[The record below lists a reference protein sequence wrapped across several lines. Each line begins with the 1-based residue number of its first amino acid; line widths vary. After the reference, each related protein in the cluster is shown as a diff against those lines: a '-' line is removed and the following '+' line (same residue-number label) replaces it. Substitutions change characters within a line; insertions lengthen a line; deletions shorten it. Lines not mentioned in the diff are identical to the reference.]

1 MLSLC
6 FSAFV
11 CFGLVLVLV
20 GANQAE
26 IARELELD
34 LMQSG
39 MLGSALAL
47 GIGIGVVSAGP
58 LFDRWARRSLFV
70 GSAFVAG
77 VALLS
82 VGPGVGFDAL
92 LLHVVAIGLG
102 IGIYDTFI
110 NAMIVERFRGDSA
123 RPMTI
128 VHAGATVGAML
139 GPLLIGA
146 MTSQLH
152 WTTSFRVAGVA
163 HLGVA
168 VWGAFVAF
176 PPIRTDAGSEP
187 VAPIPLLRSRAL
199 IPFAAV
205 AFAYVGVESAMTIF
219 AVPYA
224 NGALD
229 LDSGRTAISGLWLGL
244 FAGRMTT
251 AAFARTLGPW
261 LIVGSGAAGG
271 ACVLAGVVSASTHVV
286 EIFAVMGFSLGCVY
300 PVMIAGTGKQFPH
313 APGTAA
319 GLAAGAGALGGFFV
333 PWLTGAIGDMSGIAA
348 GLGSIAAWCAA
359 IAVGGVAMAR
369 VPPPPRRGDADLR
382 FD

>member
-1 MLSLC
+1 LLTLC

-26 IARELELD
+26 IARELGLD
-34 LMQSG
+34 LTQSG

-47 GIGIGVVSAGP
+47 GIGVGVVSAGP

-70 GSAFVAG
+70 GSATIAG
-77 VALLS
+77 LALLS

-110 NAMIVERFRGDSA
+110 NAVIVERFRQASA

-139 GPLLIGA
+139 GPLVIGA
-146 MTSQLH
+146 MASQMH

-168 VWGAFVAF
+168 IWGLFVAF
-176 PPIRTDAGSEP
+176 PPIRTDLAAEP
-187 VAPIPLLRSRAL
+187 AAPIPLLRSPAL
-199 IPFAAV
+199 LPFAVV
-205 AFAYVGVESAMTIF
+205 AFAYVGVEAAMTIF

-224 NGALD
+224 DGALA
-229 LDSGRTAISGLWLGL
+229 LDPDVGRIAISGLWLGL

-251 AAFARTLGPW
+251 AAFPRVLGPW
-261 LIVGSGAAGG
+261 MIVGAGFAGG
-271 ACVLAGVVSASTHVV
+271 ACVLAGVLSASTHIVPV
-286 EIFAVMGFSLGCVY
+286 FGVMGFALGCVY

-319 GLAAGAGALGGFFV
+319 GLAAGAGAVGGFFV
-333 PWLTGAIGDMSGIAA
+333 PWLTGAVGDTSGIAVA
-348 GLGSIAAWCAA
+348 LCSIAAWCVA
-359 IAVGGVAMAR
+359 IAFGGVAMAR
-369 VPPPPRRGDADLR
+369 LPPPP
-382 FD
+382 